1 MNLVALSLIRRP
13 CNCDQCRRTTWP
25 KNRICLTDL
34 RGAPASELEAI
45 RRHAKSV
52 QPYMV
57 VAQHI
62 DDRLSDEA
70 LRTLCNQQVNQG
82 GYFLLNTR
90 GCPREQDSTW
100 DTSLG
105 FWTNL
110 PGLIR
115 SFAEPGEDLHLH
127 YKSNRRVAEAAVES
141 ALARFQRTR
150 LTRRWDGTFFTAWPT
165 PLIGARANVDH
176 KKAEQINQELQE
188 KLRKT
193 FQSKA
198 AIDFACD
205 QDRVLR
211 EHFCSGG
218 QKSPGRDTSA

>member
-1 MNLVALSLIRRP
+1 MHRVAISLIRRP

-25 KNRICLTDL
+25 KAESAQMDL
-34 RGAPASELEAI
+34 RGAPGSELDAI
-45 RRHAKSV
+45 RRHVKSV

-90 GCPREQDSTW
+90 ACPREQDSTW

-110 PGLIR
+110 CGLIL
-115 SFAEPGEDLHLH
+115 SFAEPGEGSSPSL
-127 YKSNRRVAEAAVES
+127 RVCQTCCGGCSRICHRSIPAN
-141 ALARFQRTR
+141 
-150 LTRRWDGTFFTAWPT
+150 G
-165 PLIGARANVDH
+165 IGATMGRDFLHCLAN
-176 KKAEQINQELQE
+176 
-188 KLRKT
+188 
-193 FQSKA
+193 
-198 AIDFACD
+198 AIDWSICK
-205 QDRVLR
+205 
-211 EHFCSGG
+211 C
-218 QKSPGRDTSA
+218 

>member
-1 MNLVALSLIRRP
+1 MDLVAISLIRRP

-25 KNRICLTDL
+25 KAESCLMDL

-45 RRHAKSV
+45 RQHVKSV

-82 GYFLLNTR
+82 GYLLLNTR
-90 GCPREQDSTW
+90 ACPREQDLTW
-100 DTSLG
+100 DTGLG

-127 YKSNRRVAEAAVES
+127 YESARRVAESAVES
-141 ALARFQRTR
+141 AIARFQRTG
-150 LTRRWDGTFFTAWPT
+150 LARRWDGTFFTAWPT
-165 PLIGARANVDH
+165 PLIDLRQGSKHCNYNTRA
-176 KKAEQINQELQE
+176 E
-188 KLRKT
+188 
-193 FQSKA
+193 
-198 AIDFACD
+198 ACW
-205 QDRVLR
+205 
-211 EHFCSGG
+211 
-218 QKSPGRDTSA
+218 

>member
-1 MNLVALSLIRRP
+1 MQLRP
-13 CNCDQCRRTTWP
+13 VSTYDLA
-25 KNRICLTDL
+25 KSRICLMDL
-34 RGAPASELEAI
+34 RGAPASELDAI
-45 RRHAKSV
+45 RQHVKSV

-90 GCPREQDSTW
+90 ACPREQDSTW

-127 YKSNRRVAEAAVES
+127 YESARRVAEAAVES
-141 ALARFQRTR
+141 AIARFQRTG
-150 LTRRWDGTFFTAWPT
+150 LARRWDGTFFTAWPT
-165 PLIGARANVDH
+165 PLIGAFANVDH

-188 KLRKT
+188 KLRQT

-211 EHFCSGG
+211 EHFPQVARSHREEIL
-218 QKSPGRDTSA
+218 PPEL